1 MLIFENVH
9 GLILWAVCDGGIC
22 SSMFTVTQTNV
33 SAGKR
38 KCCEVLESVSA
49 LCVCRKGSKPI
60 GRMIC
65 KFVFLC
71 VDFIM
76 YVSHL
81 LLVHSY
87 SSIYRYIFVCILLS
101 FILHEKFN
109 QTNHLFLQICMRIA
123 RPRRGTLMF
132 KKICLFSRFLPHE
145 LSPFR
150 PPPSPSFLRYSMTF
164 SPVNLS
170 K

>member
-87 SSIYRYIFVCILLS
+87 SSIYQIYMHPLYVYFYLLYYMKNSTKPTTFFYKYVCV
-101 FILHEKFN
+101 LHV
-109 QTNHLFLQICMRIA
+109 
-123 RPRRGTLMF
+123 RGE
-132 KKICLFSRFLPHE
+132 E
-145 LSPFR
+145 LSCLRRYVYFLV
-150 PPPSPSFLRYSMTF
+150 SCLMSFLLLDHRLHLLFYGAVWHF
-164 SPVNLS
+164 HR
-170 K
+170 